1 MTERYALVS
10 VTDKSGI
17 VDFARSLMDFSF
29 RIVSTGGTGQ
39 LLEENGIDVIPVSE
53 WTGMPEMLNGRVK
66 TLHPAIHAGILARR
80 DRQEQMEELSEQGI
94 RPIDLVVVNLYDVRT
109 AIEEG
114 KTEQALMEEVDIGGP
129 TMMRAAAKNHH
140 SVTVVPDPSCYD
152 RITAELEQQD
162 GQIIKQTRKELAR
175 KTFRKTSSYDRAISS
190 ALGEG
195 EDELLPEQVEQTL
208 NRTRT
213 LRYGENP
220 HQEGGLY
227 ALDRQSGG
235 FPNGASSIH
244 GKELSYNNL
253 MDLDA
258 AYRLLADMGDKRPA
272 CTVIKHMI
280 PCGAAEAGTPMEAF
294 EQAHAGDP
302 TSAFGSIVGFNV
314 PLTEEMARK
323 IATDDYY
330 IEAILAP
337 EIEEGVTEAF
347 EQGPGW
353 GDRVRLV
360 PTGEIEPGKKAGRRR
375 EMRSLSG
382 GVLLQQGDGDL
393 WPDDVQVVGGE
404 LNDDLKQE
412 LSFAWMVC
420 KHVRSNAIVLAKDRA
435 VVGVGAGQ
443 PSRVDA
449 AEIAVDKAGERAEG
463 AVLASDAFFPFPDA
477 LEVGMNAGIR
487 AAVQPGGSV
496 NDEKVIQ
503 AAEERGI
510 PMVLTGQRH
519 FKH

>member
-10 VTDKSGI
+10 VTDKTGI
-17 VDFARSLMDFSF
+17 VDFARTLSDYSF
-29 RIVSTGGTGQ
+29 RIISTGGTGQ
-39 LLEENGIDVIPVSE
+39 LLDENGIDVIPVSE
-53 WTGMPEMLNGRVK
+53 WTGVPEMLDGRVK
-66 TLHPAIHAGILARR
+66 TLHPSIHAGILARR
-80 DRQEQMEELSEQGI
+80 DQQEQMNELSEREI
-94 RPIDLVVVNLYDVRT
+94 DPIDMVVVNLYDVRS

-114 KTEQALMEEVDIGGP
+114 KTEEELMEEVDIGGP

-140 SVTVVPDPSCYD
+140 SVTVVPDPSFYD
-152 RITAELEQQD
+152 RVASELEQD
-162 GQIIKQTRKELAR
+162 GGQVTMETRKDMAH
-175 KTFRKTSSYDRAISS
+175 KTFQKTSLYDQAISKTFES
-190 ALGEG
+190 
-195 EDELLPEQVEQTL
+195 DESDLLPDRIDQTL
-208 NRTRT
+208 TRTRT

-227 ALDRQSGG
+227 ALDHETGG
-235 FPNGASSIH
+235 FPDGATSIH

-258 AYRLLADMGDKRPA
+258 AYRVLADMSDDRPA

-280 PCGAAEAGTPMEAF
+280 PCGAAEAETPIEAF
-294 EQAHAGDP
+294 ERAHAGDP

-314 PLTEEMARK
+314 PFTQQMARK

-337 EIEEGVTEAF
+337 EIEGGVTDVFNE
-347 EQGPGW
+347 GPGW

-360 PTGEIEPGKKAGRRR
+360 PTGDIEPGENAGERA
-375 EMRSLSG
+375 EIRSLSG

-393 WPDDVQVVGGE
+393 WPDEVDVVGGDMDDE
-404 LNDDLKQE
+404 LKRE

-420 KHVRSNAIVLAKDRA
+420 KHVRSNAIVLAKDQA

-449 AEIAVDKAGERAEG
+449 AEIAVNKAGERAEG
-463 AVLASDAFFPFPDA
+463 AVMASDAFFPFPDA
-477 LEVGMNAGIR
+477 LEVGMDVGIR

-496 NDEKVIQ
+496 NDEKVIA